1 MARLWGELTVHQLAA
16 ISLFSRKRL
25 MISSSR
31 IGKTLVLSWSLLA
44 LVSTGNAEAAN
55 NGQPAPGKIADASTS
70 KTLPASGNPELQQL
84 LADPVA
90 GRPEFQF
97 LRERRQWLARQG
109 GKPGTFQKVAGE
121 FVERGAYYP
130 AVELLWFAE
139 KLSLSD
145 EQREAL
151 KERMKQVLVQTG
163 RLEAE
168 ADLAVQLWGGGRRSE
183 AIAKLQDLARQHP
196 YCEKAHYQLAYLTY
210 KDYQE
215 REEKNKGLLPLA
227 ERRKIFRLC
236 YEEFLLTLAIDPLY
250 KEAWDQLNMLRALLP
265 EDRPFLVATNPI
277 TQHALDFMNE
287 VLPPMTLL
295 DKGDRSVETLTKAG
309 EGFETVGLHEYAVYA
324 WQAALSQSE
333 EEGKGAKELRARIEQ
348 ARKALPP
355 REAAK

>member
-1 MARLWGELTVHQLAA
+1 
-16 ISLFSRKRL
+16 

-55 NGQPAPGKIADASTS
+55 NGQPAPGKIADASTT
-70 KTLPASGNPELQQL
+70 KTLPASGNSELQQL

-90 GRPEFQF
+90 GRAEFQF

-109 GKPGTFQKVAGE
+109 GKPSTFQKVAGE

-139 KLSLSD
+139 KMAGSD
-145 EQREAL
+145 EQRAML
-151 KERMKQVLVQTG
+151 RERMKQVLVQSG

-183 AIAKLQDLARQHP
+183 AIAKLQDLVRQHP
-196 YCEKAHYQLAYLTY
+196 YCEKAHYQIAFLTY

-236 YEEFLLTLAIDPLY
+236 YDEFLLTLAIDPLY

-287 VLPPMTLL
+287 VLPPMTKL
-295 DKGDRSVETLTKAG
+295 DKGEHSAETLAQAG
-309 EGFETVGLHEYAVYA
+309 EGLAAIGLDEYAIYA
-324 WQAALSQSE
+324 WQAALSHSGVE
-333 EEGKGAKELRARIEQ
+333 EKAAKDLRARIEQ
-348 ARKALPP
+348 ARNKLPP
-355 REAAK
+355 RNAVK